1 MRILTTITCLLLVSS
16 MGFSQNFEPA
26 QDEFYFKI
34 EKTLKNLGTI
44 EKVYL
49 SDTKAKTF
57 EAQPGQEYWAGF
69 AYKISDKS
77 TRRMMLIELGPQ
89 GEKVGIK
96 YPKFTK
102 GIPDGENQIFGINF
116 IAPNIDG
123 KPVIYKVD
131 ANPQSTVYIYK
142 IIRSAS

>member
-1 MRILTTITCLLLVSS
+1 MRILTTITCLLFISS
-16 MGFSQNFEPA
+16 LGFAQNFEPV

-44 EKVYL
+44 ERVYL
-49 SDTKAKTF
+49 SDKEAKTF
-57 EAQPGQEYWAGF
+57 EAQPGKEYWAGF
-69 AYKISDKS
+69 AYKISNTT

-96 YPKFTK
+96 YPKYTK

-116 IAPNIDG
+116 VAPNNDG
-123 KPVIYKVD
+123 KTIIYKVD
-131 ANPQSTVYIYK
+131 ANPESTVYIYK
-142 IIRSAS
+142 ITRSAS